1 MRTAALSASAA
12 SSPGAPATLPG
23 RPSPPQVPEWGPVSP
38 ARRSSRSTLALRVA
52 GALALGAV
60 VVSSA
65 LLAAGSASHPNY
77 YVPGRIGG
85 WPSWLAGPFQGLGI
99 SLGHNGFQTLTLV
112 MGGSYLVLLL
122 SARVLSPKA
131 IALAILAAHVV
142 LMLGPPLISQDV
154 FGYLGY
160 ARLGALHGL
169 DPYSHVPA
177 QAMGD
182 HIYPFVGWPFSHP
195 PYGPLFTL
203 LSYAFVPLGVGGG
216 VWGFK
221 VLATVASLL
230 AIWLTA
236 RAATRMG
243 QSARFAA
250 VFVGLNPVLLSLAV
264 GGDHNDTLV
273 LLLLSFALLL
283 TAAPIA
289 YAKAALP
296 SVTPADDAQP
306 GPSPDAR
313 RSGLRRLDGAAA
325 SLATAVG
332 IKVSAGLVLP
342 FLLVSPAPAGT
353 PVRPRER
360 FGVLLSALAALAVVT
375 AIGLVA
381 FGSHVLGFLTAV
393 HNQQQMVAPHSIPA
407 ETARLF
413 GIAGTP
419 TWWRDIFIGGFVAS
433 MLVALRYT
441 LRGADWRTTAGWATL
456 ALILCTAWL
465 LPWYAIWPLP
475 LAALS
480 RSRALRAATLVFCA
494 YALMVHLPLA
504 APLLNPPH

>member
-1 MRTAALSASAA
+1 MRSAALFASAA
-12 SSPGAPATLPG
+12 SSPRAPATLPG
-23 RPSPPQVPEWGPVSP
+23 RRAAPPQLPEWAPVAP
-38 ARRSSRSTLALRVA
+38 ARRSSPSELALRVA
-52 GALALGAV
+52 GALALAAV
-60 VVSSA
+60 VASSA
-65 LLAAGSASHPNY
+65 LLATGSASHPNY

-85 WPSWLAGPFQGLGI
+85 WPSWLAGPFGGLGL
-99 SLGHNGFQTLTLV
+99 SLGHSGFQTLTLM

-154 FGYLGY
+154 FGYLGF

-182 HIYPFVGWPFSHP
+182 PIYPFLGWPFSHP

-203 LSYAFVPLGVGGG
+203 LSYAFVPLGLGAGM
-216 VWGFK
+216 WAFK
-221 VLATVASLL
+221 VLAAVASVL

-236 RAATRMG
+236 RAAARMG

-250 VFVGLNPVLLSLAV
+250 VFVGLNPVLLELAV

-273 LLLLSFALLL
+273 LLLLSLALML
-283 TAAPIA
+283 TAAPLA
-289 YAKAALP
+289 Y
-296 SVTPADDAQP
+296 S
-306 GPSPDAR
+306 GPPR
-313 RSGLRRLDGAAA
+313 LRALDGAAA

-342 FLLVSPAPAGT
+342 FLLASPAPAGT
-353 PVRPRER
+353 RLRARDRV
-360 FGVLLSALAALAVVT
+360 GVLVSALAALALLT

-393 HNQQQMVAPHSIPA
+393 HNEQQMVAVHSVPA

-413 GIAGTP
+413 ALHGVPG
-419 TWWRDIFIGGFVAS
+419 WWRGVFIGAFVVS
-433 MLVALRYT
+433 MLVALWYT
-441 LRGADWRTTAGWATL
+441 VRGADWRTAAGWATL

-480 RSRALRAATLVFCA
+480 RSRTLRAATLVFCA

>member
-1 MRTAALSASAA
+1 MRTPALCASVA

-23 RPSPPQVPEWGPVSP
+23 RRTAPPGTPEWAPMTP
-38 ARRSSRSTLALRVA
+38 ARRSSPSTLALRVA

-60 VVSSA
+60 VVGSA
-65 LLAAGSASHPNY
+65 LLAAGSASHPNF
-77 YVPGRIGG
+77 YVPGRVGG
-85 WPSWLAGPFQGLGI
+85 WPSWLAGPFEGLGLA
-99 SLGHNGFQTLTLV
+99 LGHNGFQTLTLV
-112 MGGSYLVLLL
+112 MGGAYLVLLL
-122 SARVLSPKA
+122 SARVLSPIA
-131 IALAILAAHVV
+131 IALAIVLAHVV

-177 QAMGD
+177 QALGD
-182 HIYPFVGWPFSHP
+182 TIYPFVGWPFSHP

-203 LSYAFVPLGVGGG
+203 LSYAFVPLGLGGG
-216 VWGFK
+216 VWAFK
-221 VLATVASLL
+221 VLAAAASLL

-236 RAATRMG
+236 RAAARMG
-243 QSARFAA
+243 RSARFAA

-273 LLLLSFALLL
+273 MLLLSLALLL

-289 YAKAALP
+289 YA
-296 SVTPADDAQP
+296 
-306 GPSPDAR
+306 GPPR
-313 RSGLRRLDGAAA
+313 LRALDGAAA

-342 FLLVSPAPAGT
+342 FLLVSPAPDGT
-353 PVRPRER
+353 RLRPRQPL
-360 FGVLLSALAALAVVT
+360 GLLLSALGALAVLT

-393 HNQQQMVAPHSIPA
+393 HNEQQMVAVHSVPA

-413 GIAGTP
+413 ALHGVPG
-419 TWWRDIFIGGFVAS
+419 WWRGIFIGAFVVS
-433 MLVALRYT
+433 MLVALWCT
-441 LRGADWRTTAGWATL
+441 VRGADWRTAAGWATL

-480 RSRALRAATLVFCA
+480 RSRTLRAATIVFCA
-494 YALMVHLPLA
+494 YALVVHLPLA